1 MKLIIQQEEDTDK
14 DIIHGNEMKRDIKSF
29 VWSSSLKLKKSK
41 KLLLDQWCFM
51 MKILRWMCGV
61 IRRDIEINVFIC
73 EQLDVASIKDKMRE
87 SLR

>member
-1 MKLIIQQEEDTDK
+1 METKWRETSRALCDHQ
-14 DIIHGNEMKRDIKSF
+14 
-29 VWSSSLKLKKSK
+29 VSLRLKKSK